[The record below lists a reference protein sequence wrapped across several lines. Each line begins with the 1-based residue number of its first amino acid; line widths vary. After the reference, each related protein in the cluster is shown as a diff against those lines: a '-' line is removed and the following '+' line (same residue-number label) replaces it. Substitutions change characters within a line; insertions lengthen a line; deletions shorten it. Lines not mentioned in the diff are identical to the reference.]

1 MTIRTVHQVISKKGL
16 VIGEYMDLKA
26 AKEMDNRTDVL
37 YYIAEM
43 IEAQGVG
50 EALAEKVAESMLD
63 DAIRPTLLAQLKS
76 VKDLPAD
83 LPEELPEELPENTKP
98 ACD

>member
-63 DAIRPTLLAQLKS
+63 DVIRPTLLAQLKS

-83 LPEELPEELPENTKP
+83 LPEELPENTKP
-98 ACD
+98 ASD